1 MLRRKKRCDWAGR
14 SEDVRLRDATEKF
27 ERDRGRVR
35 WRACRR
41 GIARRRDAIVS
52 RDASAIGTGD
62 ARGSIAE
69 RVWEPCGTGGKMRLV
84 WDGTLT

>member
-1 MLRRKKRCDWAGR
+1 MA
-14 SEDVRLRDATEKF
+14 
-27 ERDRGRVR
+27 RVST
-35 WRACRR
+35 

>member
-1 MLRRKKRCDWAGR
+1 MVQVL
-14 SEDVRLRDATEKF
+14 DATENF
-27 ERDRGRVR
+27 ECDRWRVR

-52 RDASAIGTGD
+52 RDASAIRTGD
-62 ARGSIAE
+62 ARWSIAE
-69 RVWEPCGTGGKMRLV
+69 RVWEPCGTGGKMRQV